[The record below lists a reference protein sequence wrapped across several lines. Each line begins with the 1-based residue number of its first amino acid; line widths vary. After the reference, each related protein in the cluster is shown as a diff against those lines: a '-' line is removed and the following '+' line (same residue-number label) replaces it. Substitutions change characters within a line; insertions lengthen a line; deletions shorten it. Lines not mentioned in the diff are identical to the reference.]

1 MMQRPMPVRVFC
13 FFFPLLLYT
22 SQSPAQGINWLKVHE
37 VTARGIHQM
46 YNLEIE
52 NAEQAFDS
60 VSRMAPGDPRGP
72 FFASILH
79 MFLYGLSRSD
89 DEYNQ
94 FFTHSERVIEIC
106 EQLLEQNENNAT
118 AKFYLGGIYGY
129 RGLAYQMNNSMLN
142 AVKDGRKGFDY
153 LEEAVRTDTSLYDAQ
168 MGFGLFRY
176 LVAKVPKT
184 YRWILNVIG
193 FSGDLEGG
201 LTSLRLAAEKGV
213 YTRTEAKLYL
223 WQFLTNE
230 HRNDEAL
237 RYMHELL
244 REYPENSLFATLY
257 SSWNM
262 RSNNFDEALVW
273 AKKAEEINGRK
284 KVKVG
289 EEFIYSTLGGIYYTK
304 GEFALARQNYELF
317 FQKLQNREYTSNFI
331 AYRFAVSCELSGDRA
346 RGMEVCRQMKNVSD
360 RDRAMD
366 TYYARRGRELLE
378 APLTEADI
386 LLIKAGNESALKEYG
401 PALRLF
407 SEAAQKAGSDVDL
420 EARALYGM
428 QQMYYEQRDDN
439 GVIALSPRLFALR
452 PNQEQWLIPH
462 GYFKLGQA
470 YVRQGRIAEA
480 RASFEAISRFDE
492 YDFQTSLE
500 NRAEEELKKLNEQK

>member
-1 MMQRPMPVRVFC
+1 MMHRPLPVRVFC
-13 FFFPLLLYT
+13 FFFPLLVYT
-22 SQSPAQGINWLKVHE
+22 AQSPAQGIDWLKVHE

-46 YNLEIE
+46 YNLEVE

-72 FFASILH
+72 FFTGIMH
-79 MFLYGLSRSD
+79 MFLYGWSRSD

-94 FFTHSERVIEIC
+94 FFAHSERVIEIC

-201 LTSLRLAAEKGV
+201 LNSLRLAAEKGV

-273 AKKAEEINGRK
+273 AKKAEEINRRK

-289 EEFIYSTLGGIYYTK
+289 EEFIYSTLGGIYFTK
-304 GEFALARQNYELF
+304 GEFSLARENYELF
-317 FQKLQNREYTSNFI
+317 FRKLQNREYTSNFI
-331 AYRFAVSCELSGDRA
+331 AYRFAVSCELSGNRTRA
-346 RGMEVCRQMKNVSD
+346 MEVCRQMKSVSD

-386 LLIKAGNESALKEYG
+386 LLIKAGNESALKQYG

-407 SEAAQKAGSDVDL
+407 SEAAQKAASDVDL

-428 QQMYYEQRDDN
+428 QQMSYEQGDDN
-439 GVIALSPRLFALR
+439 GVVVLSPRLFALR
-452 PNQEQWLIPH
+452 PNRERWLIPH

-470 YVRQGRIAEA
+470 YARQGRIAEA
-480 RASFEAISRFDE
+480 RASFEAISRFDD

-500 NRAEEELKKLNEQK
+500 NRAEEEMKKLNEQK